1 MKKIKYDTKIFDFQN
16 RVQKLFLVDDLS
28 AINENVEVFK
38 RENDQSTSYHRMFYK
53 WIREEDTLKL
63 YDKFIHDVIC
73 PLYDEKIIYQAIPT
87 FRVCYPNNIAVGEYH
102 KDKHYRDID
111 WAEQVNE
118 LNYFLP
124 ITDAFDTNTIWAESE
139 EDKGDYSAMNC
150 NYGEIIQWDGSNLM
164 HGNKLNDTGKCRISM
179 DFRVIKKSKYID
191 SDHETINTKIKF
203 GIGGYYKESRI

>member
-87 FRVCYPNNIAVGEYH
+87 FRVCYPNNIAVGVEPLE
-102 KDKHYRDID
+102 
-111 WAEQVNE
+111 AC
-118 LNYFLP
+118 
-124 ITDAFDTNTIWAESE
+124 T
-139 EDKGDYSAMNC
+139 
-150 NYGEIIQWDGSNLM
+150 
-164 HGNKLNDTGKCRISM
+164 TG
-179 DFRVIKKSKYID
+179 
-191 SDHETINTKIKF
+191 
-203 GIGGYYKESRI
+203 

>member
-16 RVQKLFLVDDLS
+16 QVQKLFLVDDLS
-28 AINENVEVFK
+28 DIDENVEVFK
-38 RENDQSTSYHRMFYK
+38 RENDQSTSYHKMFYK
-53 WIREEDTLKL
+53 WIREENTLKL
-63 YDKFIHDVIC
+63 YDKLIHDVVRT
-73 PLYDEKIIYQAIPT
+73 LYDEKIIYQAIPT

-139 EDKGDYSAMNC
+139 EDKGDYSAMDC
-150 NYGEIIQWDGSNLM
+150 NYGEMIQWDGSNLM